1 MIVLADNSVVAS
13 HFVLDLRYC
22 ISLEVHGR
30 FVLVCLERGN
40 MNDTSSLVISTFM
53 NAGIIYLEQIS
64 LRTIQGLGGV
74 WLHLN

>member
-13 HFVLDLRYC
+13 HFFLDLRYC

-30 FVLVCLERGN
+30 FVRVCLEREN

>member
-1 MIVLADNSVVAS
+1 MIVLADHSVVAS
-13 HFVLDLRYC
+13 HFFPDLRYC

-30 FVLVCLERGN
+30 FVRVCLERGD
-40 MNDTSSLVISTFM
+40 MNDSSSLVISTFM

-64 LRTIQGLGGV
+64 LRTIQGLEGV